1 MSKPIQLIINDV
13 RCPTTTRDRYH
24 ATPVDYK
31 ELLQMAD
38 RSWSEEVVGTSTR
51 IVYSYDKMEDGTY
64 QELLRVLRGGGVK
77 TVSYLPDDGTT
88 ELVTSQFLVETSLR
102 RMLYFG
108 LCCLIRLHSST
119 SASNSLA
126 ATITLKSRT
135 FATIAATLGIWS
147 PWK

>member
-1 MSKPIQLIINDV
+1 MSKKPIQLIINDV

-88 ELVTSQFLVETSLR
+88 GLVTSQFLVETLPNPTLQFYINQTPR
-102 RMLYFG
+102 WHNVAFT
-108 LCCLIRLHSST
+108 LIEVRPH
-119 SASNSLA
+119 A
-126 ATITLKSRT
+126 
-135 FATIAATLGIWS
+135 
-147 PWK
+147 

>member
-38 RSWSEEVVGTSTR
+38 RSWSEEVVGTGTR

-77 TVSYLPDDGTT
+77 KVSYLPDDGTT
-88 ELVTSQFLVETSLR
+88 ELRQSDFLVETLPNPTLQFYINQTPR
-102 RMLYFG
+102 WHNVAFT
-108 LCCLIRLHSST
+108 LIEVRPH
-119 SASNSLA
+119 A
-126 ATITLKSRT
+126 
-135 FATIAATLGIWS
+135 
-147 PWK
+147 